1 MENLEKLQEFERV
14 RRKLKLPVDI
24 RPCIVS
30 LLDEDNPATSEN
42 VNPFIIGCELNRIGK
57 EPKRIE
63 QILNSLYIKP
73 SKVRS
78 TLKSLITKDYKY
90 LCSTLEERGLCLY
103 DDHKD
108 CPWYQKSPDKNKKGW
123 EEKDFYRYHWP
134 ERLRRT
140 EECLYRAIRAIE
152 IRRGY
157 QPGSRLYVSWE
168 HLYQESRIT
177 RRIIGNKLQV
187 LKEVGLIKYIPGK
200 RRIKGNRVKAS
211 QVSRIIPIPKPSN
224 SQDTEQP

>member
-1 MENLEKLQEFERV
+1 MDDIEKLQEFERV

-30 LLDEDNPATSEN
+30 LLDRDNPATSEN
-42 VNPFIIGCELNRIGK
+42 INPFIIGCELARVGK

-63 QILNSLYIKP
+63 QILDRLYIKP
-73 SKVRS
+73 SRLRDI
-78 TLKSLITKDYKY
+78 LKSLIKRDYKY
-90 LCSTLEERGLCLY
+90 YCPNLEERGLCLY

-108 CPWYQKSPDKNKKGW
+108 CWWWSGNPGKNKKGW
-123 EEKDFYRYHWP
+123 EENDFYRYHWP

-152 IRRGY
+152 IKKAW
-157 QPGSRLYVSWE
+157 QPGSRLYVTWDK
-168 HLYQESRIT
+168 LYQESRISRDT
-177 RRIIGNKLQV
+177 IGKKLEA
-187 LKEVGLIKYIPGK
+187 LRKIGLIKYRPGEE
-200 RRIKGNRVKAS
+200 RVKGSKARATEII
-211 QVSRIIPIPKPSN
+211 RIIPIPKPPN